1 MINVIPNT
9 QDIPPTPLDLRL
21 LVVAKDLLVR
31 AGLASLLGDQTRTT
45 VVGQSDG
52 QRLEEEIDV
61 YKPDVLLWD
70 TGTAGDLI
78 DYTDGVPTVALVSD
92 EAVAKE
98 LLNRGIKS
106 VLLREA
112 LPTSIVNALIG
123 ATSGLVVM
131 DSSLIA
137 SPSLLIKR
145 KASLPG
151 NWRS

>member
-1 MINVIPNT
+1 MINVMPNT
-9 QDIPPTPLDLRL
+9 QNILPTPLDLRL

-52 QRLEEEIDV
+52 QRLEEEINE

-98 LLNRGIKS
+98 LLNRGIKG

-112 LPTSIVNALIG
+112 LPPSIVNALIG

-137 SPSLLIKR
+137 SPSLLIIR
-145 KASLPG
+145 VT
-151 NWRS
+151 